1 MQDIMTAIIDNLNSL
16 HCQFSD
22 ITRELQDLYN
32 DTGEVSIHTFQI
44 LQADLKYVESQIAIA
59 SMVNCTP
66 HPITI
71 EGLGELPPSG
81 ILPRVSTEY
90 LHDFPINGVRVRQK
104 VYGVGTVT
112 GLPEPVE
119 GLSFIVSG
127 MVREALSLSD
137 ALSALPE
144 FQSRPDVFAPDTG
157 DDAIRNEKGHIVA
170 VRGLVQ

>member
-22 ITRELQDLYN
+22 ITRELQDLYS

-81 ILPRVSTEY
+81 ILPRVANSYEDC
-90 LHDFPINGVRVRQK
+90 LPQNNIRVRNK
-104 VYGVGTVT
+104 VGAGVVT

>member
-1 MQDIMTAIIDNLNSL
+1 MQDIMTAIVNNRTLLLKQYTEVEN
-16 HCQFSD
+16 
-22 ITRELQDLYN
+22 ELDYLYLEGDEDSILDELDL
-32 DTGEVSIHTFQI
+32 
-44 LQADLKYVESQIAIA
+44 LA
-59 SMVNCTP
+59 SELIKASFVNCTP
-66 HPITI
+66 HFLTI
-71 EGLGELPPSG
+71 EGVGELPPSG

-90 LHDFPINGVRVRQK
+90 LDDLAINGVRVRQK

-144 FQSRPDVFAPDTG
+144 FQSRPDVYAPDTG
-157 DDAIRNEKGHIVA
+157 SDAVRNEQGHIVA

>member
-1 MQDIMTAIIDNLNSL
+1 MQIIENILGCISALESQRADLNQQLRVL
-16 HCQFSD
+16 HWED
-22 ITRELQDLYN
+22 DELS
-32 DTGEVSIHTFQI
+32 TQI
-44 LQADLKYVESQIAIA
+44 LQANLYAVEKQLVIA

-81 ILPRVSTEY
+81 ILPRVILKYEDD
-90 LHDFPINGVRVRQK
+90 LPIQGVRVRSK
-104 VYGVGTVT
+104 HSGAVA

-127 MVREALSLSD
+127 MVRDALNHED

-144 FQSRPDVFAPDTG
+144 FQSRPDVYAP
-157 DDAIRNEKGHIVA
+157 DAIRNDHGHIVA